1 MTKKLFLLLI
11 LSILFIT
18 SSCIHFKSD
27 ATDVDKYWLP
37 LDKNKT
43 YVLTKSVFLI
53 RVGSD
58 AKTLAL
64 VPPSSADHSKFYS
77 SPPYIDENSKTSD
90 LADIEPIIKGTVGV
104 IKKDTIIVPYKI
116 SKEMG
121 FTFMVGFYSYPK
133 RFLQIRSGPLTGV
146 VVEAED
152 VLNWAPE
159 SYITEASAPIHETVM
174 DDLQKDN
181 AFRFS
186 GKSKWNFIVMFL
198 AGVGIFLLIF
208 AVVDC
213 LRCKDFSVK
222 QKILWT
228 VALCFGLLT
237 FRFNWTD
244 GSVDFRWF
252 SFLFPFVSIGRPLIA
267 GHYIFSLSFPVFL
280 VVYLDKRFN
289 LAKDDETYSK
299 EESEGKTSGS

>member
-1 MTKKLFLLLI
+1 MIKKIFLLLI
-11 LSILFIT
+11 LSFLFIT
-18 SSCIHFKSD
+18 SSCIIFKSD

-43 YVLTKSVFLI
+43 YVLTKSVFLT

-64 VPPSSADHSKFYS
+64 VPPSSAEHSRFYS
-77 SPPYIDENSKTSD
+77 SPPYIDENSKTPD

-121 FTFMVGFYSYPK
+121 YSFMVGFFSYPK

-159 SYITEASAPIHETVM
+159 LYVTEASPPIHDSVVE
-174 DDLQKDN
+174 DLRKTN

-198 AGVGIFLLIF
+198 AAAGIVLLILSIIHCF
-208 AVVDC
+208 
-213 LRCKDFSVK
+213 RRKDFSVK

-244 GSVDFRWF
+244 GSVDFKWF

-267 GHYIFSLSFPVFL
+267 GPYIFSFSLPVFL
-280 VVYLDKRFN
+280 IVYLDKRFN
-289 LAKDDETYSK
+289 LTKDDEKCSK
-299 EESEGKTSGS
+299 EESERNASGS